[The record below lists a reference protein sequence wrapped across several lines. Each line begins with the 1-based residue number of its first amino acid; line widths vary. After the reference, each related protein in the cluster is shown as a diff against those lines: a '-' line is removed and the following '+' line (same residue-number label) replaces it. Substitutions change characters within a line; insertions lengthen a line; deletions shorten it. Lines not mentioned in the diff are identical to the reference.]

1 MITLEQAKEKASQN
15 LFPAK
20 SKTMVHI
27 DAFALEKW
35 FKNIFG
41 KELEFVAT
49 TECDNDSSHEFDVS
63 ADGIVDNSTYNKDT
77 EAFIYG
83 DRKYAPSYGINSV
96 LNVLCRD
103 GFIPAGEY
111 VISVSW

>member
-15 LFPAK
+15 AFRAET
-20 SKTMVHI
+20 KTTVHI

-35 FKNIFG
+35 FKSVFG

-49 TECDNDSSHEFDVS
+49 TECDNDSSHEFDV
-63 ADGIVDNSTYNKDT
+63 DGIVDNNTYDKQA

-83 DRKYAPSYGINSV
+83 DRKSAPNYGINSV

-111 VISVSW
+111 VVSVSW